1 MAANSQSLGIVS
13 LGKRFVSQ
21 IRTSS
26 ARDPTLILRRAV
38 HVSVYDKN
46 IDDQVRP
53 TLVPDEAIT
62 RPEPEK
68 YWAPHPKTGVFGP
81 ADEQNPGSATG
92 LEAGATNASSGSVLE
107 EKAFFR
113 PQEDLEKPAH
123 P

>member
-1 MAANSQSLGIVS
+1 MAVYSQLTS
-13 LGKRFVSQ
+13 LGKRFVTH
-21 IRTSS
+21 IRTASS
-26 ARDPTLILRRAV
+26 LHPNLLSRRAV

-53 TLVPDEAIT
+53 SFVPEEAVT
-62 RPEPEK
+62 RAEPEK

-81 ADEQNPGSATG
+81 ADEKNAGSASG
-92 LEAGATNASSGSVLE
+92 SEPVAADGSVLE

-113 PQEDLEKPAH
+113 PLENLEKPAH

>member
-1 MAANSQSLGIVS
+1 MAANSQSRGIAT

-21 IRTSS
+21 IRSSS
-26 ARDPTLILRRAV
+26 ARDSSLNLRRGV

-46 IDDQVRP
+46 IDEQVRP
-53 TLVPDEAIT
+53 TLVPEEAIT
-62 RPEPEK
+62 RKDSEQ

-81 ADEQNPGSATG
+81 VDEGDSGGAAGS
-92 LEAGATNASSGSVLE
+92 EAAGVDGSVLE

-113 PQEDLEKPAH
+113 PSENLDKPVH

>member
-1 MAANSQSLGIVS
+1 M
-13 LGKRFVSQ
+13 
-21 IRTSS
+21 
-26 ARDPTLILRRAV
+26 

-62 RPEPEK
+62 RTEPEK

-81 ADEQNPGSATG
+81 ADEAGGGSS
-92 LEAGATNASSGSVLE
+92 EPGATNASSDSVLE

-113 PQEDLEKPAH
+113 PQENLEKPAH